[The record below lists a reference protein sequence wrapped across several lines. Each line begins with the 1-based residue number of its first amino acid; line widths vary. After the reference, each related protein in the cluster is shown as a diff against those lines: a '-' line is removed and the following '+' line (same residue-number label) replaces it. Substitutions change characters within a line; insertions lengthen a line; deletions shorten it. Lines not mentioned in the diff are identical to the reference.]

1 MLDTYQ
7 TVVEKHLGAAALLL
21 PPASPTTQLVVV
33 VSGGKPAG
41 DVFMV
46 FRSEDFHPVVSATLS
61 FQPLTHQTGPVDRCG
76 VGGMHAFSVI

>member
-1 MLDTYQ
+1 MLHTYQ

-21 PPASPTTQLVVV
+21 PPACPTTQLVV

-46 FRSEDFHPVVSATLS
+46 FAVRTSSLVSATQS
-61 FQPLTHQTGPVDRCG
+61 VQPLTHQTGPVDRG
-76 VGGMHAFSVI
+76 GIGGMYAFLLLI